1 MPFDISEGIF
11 SEVLK
16 ISEEVITLKNAQ
28 LGVPVEYGE
37 KYINFKISLPIN
49 AIIQN
54 VSLNSENG
62 YYFIIIHFQ
71 AHEDN
76 SNETFKPF
84 NFSLIRYSSER
95 IEPENK
101 KHLCDLEDGL
111 HTYGV
116 FYTS

>member
-1 MPFDISEGIF
+1 M
-11 SEVLK
+11 
-16 ISEEVITLKNAQ
+16 KNAQ

-62 YYFIIIHFQ
+62 YHFIIIHFK

-76 SNETFKPF
+76 SNETFKSF
-84 NFSLIRYSSER
+84 NFSLIRNSYEH
-95 IEPENK
+95 INEENK
-101 KHLCDLEDGL
+101 IYLCDLKDGL